1 MHKTLRLTAIS
12 MALASLLL
20 GCAAVGPS
28 YAAPAAANQVPLPV
42 QYRAADKAHH
52 WWQQFN
58 DPVLSQLIEK
68 ALLNNQTLAAAEANV
83 KRAYAAFEDSDNDG
97 LPRLDITASQQNNQ
111 VPDSATVDAG
121 QIQRQANFGGALS
134 WDLDLFGK
142 LRRAAEAANARA
154 QGAELAWQEAKVQ
167 LLAQV
172 AASYGDYR
180 GAELRLT
187 VAEQNLGNLRRTKQ
201 IILARRDAGFAS
213 DLEISRIDAQMYQL
227 QSTIPQHQF
236 AKAQASAT
244 LAALVAQ
251 PAEQFVLDSALVKNR
266 PEALP
271 ELNKPLSFANQ
282 HNYLKF
288 RTDVAV
294 AERELAAS
302 TADIGV
308 ATAEL
313 YPEVSVSG
321 FLGFISSPGLS
332 LGSQNEAWSIAPSLR
347 WQATELSSIQSR
359 IRGAEAT
366 QQMAFARFQQ
376 TVFDALA
383 QMQSSLQ
390 GYRTSREQQ
399 LSAQQQVAATE
410 QAVQLTRAQYEAGTT
425 EFLDLLDAE
434 REWLAARDQQAVLSV
449 QSFQRLV
456 SVYRAFAG
464 GLELTESEPLA
475 LNQKSAIAANRK

>member
-12 MALASLLL
+12 VALASLLL

-83 KRAYAAFEDSDNDG
+83 KRAYAVFEDSDNDG

-244 LAALVAQ
+244 LSALVAQ

-332 LGSQNEAWSIAPSLR
+332 LGSQNEAWNIAPSLR

>member
-1 MHKTLRLTAIS
+1 MRKTLRLTAIS
-12 MALASLLL
+12 LALASLLF
-20 GCAAVGPS
+20 GCASVGPS
-28 YAAPAAANQVPLPV
+28 YAAPLAANQLQLPAE
-42 QYRAADKAHH
+42 YKAADKAQH

-58 DPVLSQLIEK
+58 DPVLDQLIAK

-97 LPRLDITASQQNNQ
+97 WPRMDITASQQNNQ
-111 VPDSATVDAG
+111 NPDSAAQNAG
-121 QIQRQANFGGALS
+121 QIQRQANAGGSLS

-142 LRRAAEAANARA
+142 LRRAAEAADARA

-201 IILARRDAGFAS
+201 IILARRDAGVAS
-213 DLEISRIDAQMYQL
+213 DLEISRIDAQIYQL
-227 QSTIPQHQF
+227 QSTLPQFQF
-236 AKAQASAT
+236 AKAQANAT

-251 PAEQFVLDSALVKNR
+251 PAEQFAVAIKA
-266 PEALP
+266 EALP
-271 ELNKPLSFANQ
+271 ELSKPLSFANQ

-321 FLGFISSPGLS
+321 FLGFIASPGLS

-359 IRGAEAT
+359 IRGAEAE

-383 QMQSSLQ
+383 QMQTSLQ

-399 LSAQQQVAATE
+399 LSSQQQVAATE
-410 QAVQLTRAQYEAGTT
+410 QAVQLTRAQYEAGTI

-434 REWLAARDQQAVLSV
+434 REWLAARDQQAVLST

-456 SVYRAFAG
+456 AIYRAFAG
-464 GLELTESEPLA
+464 GIELEQGTQQLA
-475 LNQKSAIAANRK
+475 LTNK

>member
-1 MHKTLRLTAIS
+1 MRKTIRLTAIS
-12 MALASLLL
+12 MALASLLF
-20 GCAAVGPS
+20 GCASVGPS
-28 YAAPAAANQVPLPV
+28 YAAPVAANEVQLPAE
-42 QYRAADKAHH
+42 YKAADKAQD

-58 DPVLSQLIEK
+58 DPVLDQLIEK

-97 LPRLDITASQQNNQ
+97 WPRMDITASQQNNQ
-111 VPDSATVDAG
+111 VPDSAAQNAG
-121 QIQRQANFGGALS
+121 QIQRQANLGGALS

-142 LRRAAEAANARA
+142 LRRASEAANARA

-180 GAELRLT
+180 GAQLRLT

-227 QSTIPQHQF
+227 QSTLPQFQF
-236 AKAQASAT
+236 AKAQANAT
-244 LAALVAQ
+244 IAALVAQ
-251 PAEQFVLDSALVKNR
+251 PAEQFVVDGSLVKG
-266 PEALP
+266 EKQSLP
-271 ELNKPLSFANQ
+271 ELTTPLSFANQ

-321 FLGFISSPGLS
+321 FLGFIASPGLS

-347 WQATELSSIQSR
+347 WQATELSSIQAR
-359 IRGAEAT
+359 IRGAEAS

-383 QMQSSLQ
+383 QMQTSLH

-434 REWLAARDQQAVLSV
+434 RDWLAARDQQAALST

-456 SVYRAFAG
+456 SVYRAFSG
-464 GLELTESEPLA
+464 GLELEQGTQQIA
-475 LNQKSAIAANRK
+475 LVKE

>member
-1 MHKTLRLTAIS
+1 MRKTIRLTAIS
-12 MALASLLL
+12 MALASLLF
-20 GCAAVGPS
+20 GCASVGPS
-28 YAAPAAANQVPLPV
+28 YAAPVAANQVQLPAE
-42 QYRAADKAHH
+42 YKAADKAQN

-58 DPVLSQLIEK
+58 DPVLDQLIEK

-97 LPRLDITASQQNNQ
+97 WPRMDITASQQNNQ
-111 VPDSATVDAG
+111 IPDSATQNAG
-121 QIQRQANFGGALS
+121 QIQRQANLGGALS

-142 LRRAAEAANARA
+142 LRRASEAANARA

-180 GAELRLT
+180 GAQLRLT

-227 QSTIPQHQF
+227 QSTLPQFQF
-236 AKAQASAT
+236 AKAQANAT
-244 LAALVAQ
+244 IAALVAQ
-251 PAEQFVLDSALVKNR
+251 PAKQFVVDGSLVKG
-266 PEALP
+266 EKQSLP
-271 ELNKPLSFANQ
+271 ELTTPLSFANQ

-313 YPEVSVSG
+313 YPEVSVTG
-321 FLGFISSPGLS
+321 FLGFIASPGLS

-347 WQATELSSIQSR
+347 WQATELSSIQAR
-359 IRGAEAT
+359 IRGAEAE

-383 QMQSSLQ
+383 QMQTSLH

-434 REWLAARDQQAVLSV
+434 RDWLAARDQQAALST

-456 SVYRAFAG
+456 SVYRAFSG
-464 GLELTESEPLA
+464 GLELEQGTQQIA
-475 LNQKSAIAANRK
+475 LVKE

>member
-1 MHKTLRLTAIS
+1 MRKTIRLTAIS
-12 MALASLLL
+12 MALTSLLF
-20 GCAAVGPS
+20 GCASVGPS
-28 YAAPAAANQVPLPV
+28 YAAPATANLVQLPAE
-42 QYRAADKAHH
+42 YKAADKAQH

-58 DPVLSQLIEK
+58 DPVLDQLITK

-83 KRAYAAFEDSDNDG
+83 KRAFAAFEDSDNDY
-97 LPRLDITASQQNNQ
+97 LPRVDITASQQNNQ
-111 VPDSATVDAG
+111 VPDSAAQNAG
-121 QIQRQANFGGALS
+121 QIQRQANLGGALS

-142 LRRAAEAANARA
+142 LRRASEAANARA

-180 GAELRLT
+180 GAELRLA

-213 DLEISRIDAQMYQL
+213 DLEISRIDAQIYQL
-227 QSTIPQHQF
+227 QSTMPQYQF
-236 AKAQASAT
+236 AKAQANAT
-244 LAALVAQ
+244 IAALVAQ
-251 PAEQFVLDSALVKNR
+251 PAEQFVVDTKTKT
-266 PEALP
+266 LP

-313 YPEVSVSG
+313 YPEVSISG

-434 REWLAARDQQAVLSV
+434 REWLAARDQQAVLST

-456 SVYRAFAG
+456 AIYRAFAG
-464 GLELTESEPLA
+464 GLELEQGSQQLA
-475 LNQKSAIAANRK
+475 FANE

>member
-1 MHKTLRLTAIS
+1 MRKTIRLTAIS
-12 MALASLLL
+12 MALASLLF
-20 GCAAVGPS
+20 GCASVGPS
-28 YAAPAAANQVPLPV
+28 YAASAAANQVQLPAE
-42 QYRAADKAHH
+42 YKAADKAQN

-58 DPVLSQLIEK
+58 DPVLDQLIEK

-97 LPRLDITASQQNNQ
+97 WPRMDITASQQNNQ
-111 VPDSATVDAG
+111 IPDSATQNAG
-121 QIQRQANFGGALS
+121 QIQRQASLGGALS

-142 LRRAAEAANARA
+142 LRRASEAANARA

-180 GAELRLT
+180 GAQLRLT

-227 QSTIPQHQF
+227 QSTMPQFQF
-236 AKAQASAT
+236 AKAQANT
-244 LAALVAQ
+244 TIAALVAQ
-251 PAEQFVLDSALVKNR
+251 AAEQFVLDGSLGKG
-266 PEALP
+266 EKQSLP
-271 ELNKPLSFANQ
+271 ELTTPLSFANQ

-313 YPEVSVSG
+313 YPEVSVTG
-321 FLGFISSPGLS
+321 FLGFIASPGLS
-332 LGSQNEAWSIAPSLR
+332 LGSHNEAWSIAPSLR
-347 WQATELSSIQSR
+347 WQATELSSIQAR
-359 IRGAEAT
+359 IRGAEAS

-383 QMQSSLQ
+383 QMQSSLH

-399 LSAQQQVAATE
+399 LSAQQQVTATE

-434 REWLAARDQQAVLSV
+434 RDWLAARDQQAALST

-456 SVYRAFAG
+456 SVYRAFSG
-464 GLELTESEPLA
+464 GLELEQGTAQIA
-475 LNQKSAIAANRK
+475 LVKE

>member
-1 MHKTLRLTAIS
+1 MRKTLRLTAIS
-12 MALASLLL
+12 VALASLLF
-20 GCAAVGPS
+20 GCASVGPS
-28 YAAPAAANQVPLPV
+28 YAAPLAANQLQLPAE
-42 QYRAADKAHH
+42 YKAADKAQA

-58 DPVLSQLIEK
+58 DPVLNQLIEK

-97 LPRLDITASQQNNQ
+97 LPRLDVTASQQNNQ
-111 VPDSATVDAG
+111 IPDSAAQNAG
-121 QIQRQANFGGALS
+121 QIQRQANAGGSLS

-142 LRRAAEAANARA
+142 LRRAAEAADARA

-201 IILARRDAGFAS
+201 IILARRDAGVAS
-213 DLEISRIDAQMYQL
+213 DLEISRIDAQIYQL
-227 QSTIPQHQF
+227 QSTLPQFQF
-236 AKAQASAT
+236 AKAQANAT

-251 PAEQFVLDSALVKNR
+251 PAEQFAVATKA
-266 PEALP
+266 EALP
-271 ELNKPLSFANQ
+271 ELSKPLSFANQ

-313 YPEVSVSG
+313 YPELSVTG
-321 FLGFISSPGLS
+321 FLGFIASPGLS

-359 IRGAEAT
+359 IRGAEAE

-383 QMQSSLQ
+383 QMQTSLQ

-399 LSAQQQVAATE
+399 LSSQQQVAATE
-410 QAVQLTRAQYEAGTT
+410 QAVQLTRAQYEAGTI

-434 REWLAARDQQAVLSV
+434 REWLAARDQQAVLST

-456 SVYRAFAG
+456 AIYRAFAG
-464 GLELTESEPLA
+464 GIELEQGNQQLA
-475 LNQKSAIAANRK
+475 LANK

>member
-1 MHKTLRLTAIS
+1 MRKTLRLTAIS
-12 MALASLLL
+12 VALASLLF
-20 GCAAVGPS
+20 GCASVGPS
-28 YAAPAAANQVPLPV
+28 YAAPATANQVQLPAE
-42 QYRAADKAHH
+42 YKAADKAQH

-58 DPVLSQLIEK
+58 DPVLNQLIEQ
-68 ALLNNQTLAAAEANV
+68 ALLNNQTLAAAQANV
-83 KRAYAAFEDSDNDG
+83 TRAYAIFEDSDNDG

-111 VPDSATVDAG
+111 VPDSAAQNAG
-121 QIQRQANFGGALS
+121 QIQRQANLGGALS

-142 LRRAAEAANARA
+142 LRRAAEAADARA

-180 GAELRLT
+180 GAQLRLN

-201 IILARRDAGFAS
+201 IILARRDAGVAS
-213 DLEISRIDAQMYQL
+213 DLEISRIDAQIYQL
-227 QSTIPQHQF
+227 QSTLPQYQF
-236 AKAQASAT
+236 AKAQANAT
-244 LAALVAQ
+244 IAALVAQ
-251 PAEQFVLDSALVKNR
+251 AAEQFVVDTKT
-266 PEALP
+266 EALP

-313 YPEVSVSG
+313 YPQVSVSG

-332 LGSQNEAWSIAPSLR
+332 LGSQNEAWNIAPSLR
-347 WQATELSSIQSR
+347 WQATELSSIQAR
-359 IRGAEAT
+359 IRGAEAE

-383 QMQSSLQ
+383 QMQTSLQ

-399 LSAQQQVAATE
+399 LSSQQQVLATE
-410 QAVQLTRAQYEAGTT
+410 QAVQLTRAQYEAGTI

-434 REWLAARDQQAVLSV
+434 REWLAARDQQAVLST

-456 SVYRAFAG
+456 AIYRAFAG
-464 GLELTESEPLA
+464 GIELEPGTQQLA
-475 LNQKSAIAANRK
+475 LAKE

>member
-1 MHKTLRLTAIS
+1 MRKTIRLTAIS
-12 MALASLLL
+12 MALASLLF
-20 GCAAVGPS
+20 GCASVGPS
-28 YAAPAAANQVPLPV
+28 YAAPVAANQVQLPV
-42 QYRAADKAHH
+42 EYRAADKAQN

-58 DPVLSQLIEK
+58 DPVLNQLIEK

-97 LPRLDITASQQNNQ
+97 LPRMDITASQQNNQ
-111 VPDSATVDAG
+111 VPDSAAVNAG
-121 QIQRQANFGGALS
+121 QIQRQANLGGALS

-180 GAELRLT
+180 GAELRLS

-213 DLEISRIDAQMYQL
+213 DLEISRIDAQIYQL
-227 QSTIPQHQF
+227 QSTLPQFAF
-236 AKAQASAT
+236 AKAQANAT
-244 LAALVAQ
+244 IAALVAQ
-251 PAEQFVLDSALVKNR
+251 PAEQFVVDSALVKSR
-266 PEALP
+266 ADAFP

-347 WQATELSSIQSR
+347 WQATELSSIQAR
-359 IRGAEAT
+359 IRGAEAE

-383 QMQSSLQ
+383 QMQTSLQ

-399 LSAQQQVAATE
+399 LSSQQQVAATE
-410 QAVQLTRAQYEAGTT
+410 QAVQLTRAQYEAGTI

-434 REWLAARDQQAVLSV
+434 REWLAARDQQAVLSA

-456 SVYRAFAG
+456 SIYRAFSG
-464 GLELTESEPLA
+464 GIELDQGTQQLA
-475 LNQKSAIAANRK
+475 LVKE

>member
-1 MHKTLRLTAIS
+1 MRKTLRLTAIS
-12 MALASLLL
+12 MALASLLF
-20 GCAAVGPS
+20 GCASVGPS
-28 YAAPAAANQVPLPV
+28 YAAPAAANQVQLPIE
-42 QYRAADKAHH
+42 YRAADKAQN

-58 DPVLSQLIEK
+58 DPVLNQLIEK
-68 ALLNNQTLAAAEANV
+68 ALLNNQTLAVAEANV

-97 LPRLDITASQQNNQ
+97 LPRMDVTASQQNNQ
-111 VPDSATVDAG
+111 VPDSAAQNAG
-121 QIQRQANFGGALS
+121 QIQRQANLGGALS

-154 QGAELAWQEAKVQ
+154 EGAELAWQEAKVQ

-180 GAELRLT
+180 GAQLRLT

-213 DLEISRIDAQMYQL
+213 DLEISRIDAQIYQL
-227 QSTIPQHQF
+227 QSTMPQYQF
-236 AKAQASAT
+236 AKAQANAT
-244 LAALVAQ
+244 IAALVAQ
-251 PAEQFVLDSALVKNR
+251 PAEQFVVATTA
-266 PEALP
+266 EALP
-271 ELNKPLSFANQ
+271 ELSGPLSFANQ

-321 FLGFISSPGLS
+321 FLGFIASPGLS
-332 LGSQNEAWSIAPSLR
+332 LGSQNEAWTIAPSLR
-347 WQATELSSIQSR
+347 WQATELSSIQAR
-359 IRGAEAT
+359 IRGAEAE

-383 QMQSSLQ
+383 QMQTSLQ

-399 LSAQQQVAATE
+399 LSAQQQVTATE
-410 QAVQLTRAQYEAGTT
+410 QAVQLTQAQYEAGTT

-434 REWLAARDQQAVLSV
+434 REWLAARDQQAVLTA

-456 SVYRAFAG
+456 SVYRAFSG
-464 GLELTESEPLA
+464 GIELQQNAVQLA
-475 LNQKSAIAANRK
+475 LVKE

>member
-12 MALASLLL
+12 VALASLLL

-236 AKAQASAT
+236 DKAQASAT

>member
-1 MHKTLRLTAIS
+1 MRKTIRLTAIS

-20 GCAAVGPS
+20 GCASVGPS
-28 YAAPAAANQVPLPV
+28 YAAPAATNQLQLPAE
-42 QYRAADKAHH
+42 YKAADKAQH

-58 DPVLSQLIEK
+58 DPVLDQLIEK
-68 ALLNNQTLAAAEANV
+68 ALSNNQTLAAAEANV

-97 LPRLDITASQQNNQ
+97 WPRMDITASQQNNQ
-111 VPDSATVDAG
+111 IPDSAPQNAG
-121 QIQRQANFGGALS
+121 QIQRQASLGGALS

-142 LRRAAEAANARA
+142 LRRASEAANARA

-180 GAELRLT
+180 GAQLRLT

-227 QSTIPQHQF
+227 QSTLPQFQF
-236 AKAQASAT
+236 AKAQANAT
-244 LAALVAQ
+244 IAALVAQ
-251 PAEQFVLDSALVKNR
+251 PAEQFVVDGALVKG
-266 PEALP
+266 EKQSLP
-271 ELNKPLSFANQ
+271 ELTTPLSFANQ

-313 YPEVSVSG
+313 YPEVSVTG
-321 FLGFISSPGLS
+321 FLGFIASPGLS
-332 LGSQNEAWSIAPSLR
+332 LGSQNEAWSIAPGLR
-347 WQATELSSIQSR
+347 WQATELSSIQAR
-359 IRGAEAT
+359 IRGAEAS

-383 QMQSSLQ
+383 QMQTSLH

-399 LSAQQQVAATE
+399 LSAQQQVTATE

-434 REWLAARDQQAVLSV
+434 RDWLAARDQQAVLST

-464 GLELTESEPLA
+464 GLELEQGTAQIA
-475 LNQKSAIAANRK
+475 LVKE

>member
-12 MALASLLL
+12 VALASLLL

-83 KRAYAAFEDSDNDG
+83 KRAYAAFEDSDNAG

>member
-12 MALASLLL
+12 VALASLLL

>member
-1 MHKTLRLTAIS
+1 MRKTLRLTAIS
-12 MALASLLL
+12 MALTSLLF
-20 GCAAVGPS
+20 GCASVGPS
-28 YAAPAAANQVPLPV
+28 YAAPVAANQVQLPV
-42 QYRAADKAHH
+42 EYKAADKAQH

-58 DPVLSQLIEK
+58 DPVLNQLIEK
-68 ALLNNQTLAAAEANV
+68 ALLNNQSLAAAEANV
-83 KRAYAAFEDSDNDG
+83 KRAYAVFEDSDNDH
-97 LPRLDITASQQNNQ
+97 LPHMDITTSQQNNQ
-111 VPDSATVDAG
+111 VPDSAAQNAG
-121 QIQRQANFGGALS
+121 QIQRQANLGGALS

-167 LLAQV
+167 LLAQI

-180 GAELRLT
+180 GAELRLA

-213 DLEISRIDAQMYQL
+213 DLEISRIDAQIYQL
-227 QSTIPQHQF
+227 QSTIPQFQF
-236 AKAQASAT
+236 AKAQANAT
-244 LAALVAQ
+244 IAALVAQ
-251 PAEQFVLDSALVKNR
+251 PAEQFVVATKS
-266 PEALP
+266 EALP
-271 ELNKPLSFANQ
+271 ELHQPLSFANQ

-347 WQATELSSIQSR
+347 WQATELSSIQAR
-359 IRGAEAT
+359 IRGAEAE

-383 QMQSSLQ
+383 QMQTSLH
-390 GYRTSREQQ
+390 GYKTSREQQ

-434 REWLAARDQQAVLSV
+434 REWLAARDQQAVLSA

-456 SVYRAFAG
+456 SIYRAFSG
-464 GLELTESEPLA
+464 GIELTGSESLA
-475 LNQKSAIAANRK
+475 LTHH